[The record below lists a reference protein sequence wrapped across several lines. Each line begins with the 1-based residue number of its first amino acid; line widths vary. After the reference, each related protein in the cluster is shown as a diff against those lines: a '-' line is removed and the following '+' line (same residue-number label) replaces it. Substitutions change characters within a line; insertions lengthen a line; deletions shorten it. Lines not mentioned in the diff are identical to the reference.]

1 MTSLLAKSVL
11 RTLKEAFP
19 NTRINAEYYVN
30 YQGQRLFFD
39 FHLPNLNIV
48 VEVQG
53 VQHTEF
59 TPHFHGTAEAFK
71 AQKKRDRSKL
81 EWCDIEDMALVCINH
96 NEIPIGVPNLLQK
109 IEESQRGPEN
119 QR

>member
-11 RTLKEAFP
+11 QTLKQAFP
-19 NTRINAEYYVN
+19 NTRINDEYYVN
-30 YQGQRLFFD
+30 YNGQKLFFD

-59 TPHFHGTAEAFK
+59 NPHFHGTAENFK
-71 AQKKRDRSKL
+71 AQKHRDRMKM
-81 EWCDIEDMALVCINH
+81 EWCHINDMALVCINH
-96 NEIPIGVPNLLQK
+96 TEIPIEVGALLSK
-109 IEESQRGPEN
+109 IEEAQSLDGR
-119 QR
+119 

>member
-11 RTLKEAFP
+11 QTLKQAFP
-19 NTRINAEYYVN
+19 NTRINSEFYVN
-30 YQGQRLFFD
+30 YNGQKLFFD

-59 TPHFHGTAEAFK
+59 NPHFHGTAAKFK
-71 AQKKRDRSKL
+71 AQRKRDRIKG
-81 EWCDIEDMALVCINH
+81 EWCHLEDMALVCVNH
-96 NEIPIGVPNLLQK
+96 DEIPIEVTDLLKK
-109 IEESQRGPEN
+109 IEEAQDGPEN
-119 QR
+119 